1 MLYTNYKQSRNA
13 AWEFLIKYKVKE
25 LPVRISAICE
35 KEGIKLYSYEH
46 AKDLIMRFGL
56 MHRTVGNDGFTWQGM
71 IFYNQECAAA
81 RQRFTVA
88 HELGH
93 IVLGHTELRAL
104 VNREPAANDNPVE
117 QAANIF
123 AARLL
128 APAIVLRDLGVTN
141 AEEIQRL
148 CDISAQAAQYRMQ
161 RLQLLYD
168 REQRF
173 LAERGYSCFGLS
185 PLEREVE
192 RQFAHYIKH
201 NKL

>member
-81 RQRFTVA
+81 RQAVLPVA

-173 LAERGYSCFGLS
+173 
-185 PLEREVE
+185 
-192 RQFAHYIKH
+192 
-201 NKL
+201 